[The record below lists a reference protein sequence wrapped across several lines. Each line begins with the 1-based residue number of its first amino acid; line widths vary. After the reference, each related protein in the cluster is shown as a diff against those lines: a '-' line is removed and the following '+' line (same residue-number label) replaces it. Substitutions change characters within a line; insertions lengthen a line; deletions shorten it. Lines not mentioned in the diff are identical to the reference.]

1 MAKAKVVVEEEK
13 IKEDISIEPLEEV
26 MGEKYAIYAKYVIQD
41 RAIPDV
47 RDGLKPVQRR
57 IIYSM
62 WQDGNLYNKP
72 TKKCAHTVGAVM
84 GTYHPHG
91 DSSIYEALARLSQD
105 WKVRYPLVDF
115 QGNNGSI
122 DGDAP
127 AAYRYTESRLSK
139 LSNELIRDIDKNT
152 VDMQLNYDDT
162 RLEPV
167 VLPSRF
173 PNLFVNG
180 AEGIAVALATEI
192 PPHNLK
198 EMIEASIYR
207 IKHPS
212 CTVDNILDIIQGPDF
227 PTGGIIYKSEGLRSI
242 YTTGKGRIEIAARCE
257 IVEQKDMQQII
268 ITEVPYKVVKINIAY
283 EIDKIRHDKAIDG
296 ILEVRDESDIE
307 GIKIVVDI
315 KKDAKADLILT
326 YLMNKTSLRTSY
338 TANIVA
344 IVNGR
349 PKTLNILEYL
359 DSYNAHQV
367 DVVTRKTKFDLEKY
381 TQRLHIVDGLIIAS
395 LNINEVVEI
404 IRKSKDKA
412 DSKVNLMEAYKL
424 SNDQA
429 EAIVTMPLYKLSHT
443 DELALENEKKELE
456 TNIERCNVL
465 LNDPEELNK
474 QICKDLKE
482 IEKEYGDER
491 RTSIEEKG
499 EVKAIDKRELIAKE
513 ECMISLSRDGYAKR
527 SSPKSYR
534 SSGDNPLPGLKAG
547 DILVGYGKAYTTDY
561 LIAFTNLGNYICI
574 PVHEL
579 TENKWK
585 EEGNHLNNLFSLT
598 SNQEKFIKG
607 IVVSAKRDDLYLAL
621 LTRSGQIKRMNV
633 NQLEFAKRSRP
644 SKCMKISPYDQVV
657 DVAILS
663 GNSNLFVLSESGKCT
678 FFNENDITIVS
689 SHAGG
694 VKSMNGLAKDN
705 AVGLLSFD
713 ENEHAKILYITNR
726 GCARVDDITHF
737 NKTQR
742 LGKTQTLFTCF
753 KNDIHKLV
761 VAYKVTGKEPVPL
774 YLSLNDGTIVPYTQ
788 DDFYLNDVG
797 KMMKKNITAFSAK
810 YKIDAV
816 FGVEFPTIDKNTISH
831 PIIEKVKPETSSS
844 EEGRNKENEEEE
856 QLSIFE
862 TSEEDFIPYDDFP
875 DIPLESQVVEDTIE
889 VTKTSEGEI
898 KEEKVIVKE
907 EKEESKEEKPT
918 QLSIFDN
925 FDDDE

>member
-1 MAKAKVVVEEEK
+1 
-13 IKEDISIEPLEEV
+13 
-26 MGEKYAIYAKYVIQD
+26 
-41 RAIPDV
+41 
-47 RDGLKPVQRR
+47 
-57 IIYSM
+57 
-62 WQDGNLYNKP
+62 
-72 TKKCAHTVGAVM
+72 
-84 GTYHPHG
+84 
-91 DSSIYEALARLSQD
+91 
-105 WKVRYPLVDF
+105 
-115 QGNNGSI
+115 
-122 DGDAP
+122 
-127 AAYRYTESRLSK
+127 
-139 LSNELIRDIDKNT
+139 
-152 VDMQLNYDDT
+152 
-162 RLEPV
+162 
-167 VLPSRF
+167 
-173 PNLFVNG
+173 
-180 AEGIAVALATEI
+180 
-192 PPHNLK
+192 
-198 EMIEASIYR
+198 
-207 IKHPS
+207 
-212 CTVDNILDIIQGPDF
+212 
-227 PTGGIIYKSEGLRSI
+227 
-242 YTTGKGRIEIAARCE
+242 
-257 IVEQKDMQQII
+257 
-268 ITEVPYKVVKINIAY
+268 
-283 EIDKIRHDKAIDG
+283 
-296 ILEVRDESDIE
+296 
-307 GIKIVVDI
+307 
-315 KKDAKADLILT
+315 
-326 YLMNKTSLRTSY
+326 MNKTSLRTSY

-465 LNDPEELNK
+465 LSDPEELNK

-534 SSGDNPLPGLKAG
+534 SSGENPLPGLKEG
-547 DILVGYGKAYTTDY
+547 DVLVGYGKAYTTDY
-561 LIAFTNLGNYICI
+561 LIAFTNQGNYICI

-585 EEGNHLNNLFSLT
+585 EEGNHLNNMFSLT
-598 SNQEKFIKG
+598 NQEKFIKG
-607 IVVSAKRDDLYLAL
+607 IVVSAKRDDLYLAI
-621 LTRSGQIKRMNV
+621 LTKLGQIKRMNV
-633 NQLEFAKRSRP
+633 NQLEYVKRSRP
-644 SKCMKISPYDQVV
+644 SKCMKISPYDEVV
-657 DVAILS
+657 DIAILS
-663 GNSNLFVLSESGKCT
+663 GNSDIFVMSESGKCS

-713 ENEHAKILYITNR
+713 ENEHAKIFYITNR

-742 LGKTQTLFTCF
+742 LGKSQTLFTCF

-761 VAYKVTGKEPVPL
+761 AAFKVTGREPVPL

-788 DDFYLNDVG
+788 SDFYLSDVG

-816 FGVEFPTIDKNTISH
+816 FGVEFPVIDKNTISH
-831 PIIEKVKPETSSS
+831 PIIEKVKQESSS
-844 EEGRNKENEEEE
+844 LEEGEAPLGVEATEE

-862 TSEEDFIPYDDFP
+862 TSEEGFISYDDFP
-875 DIPLESQVVEDTIE
+875 DIPPETTVIEETNE
-889 VTKTSEGEI
+889 VTKTSEGE
-898 KEEKVIVKE
+898 V
-907 EKEESKEEKPT
+907 KEEKPT
-918 QLSIFDN
+918 QLSIFDDFN
-925 FDDDE
+925 DDE